1 MIPYKVMLKCSVTC
15 HCKEIFSDKIN
26 KPPVPLKSA
35 LSKMPNLIMSF
46 NFLINALLFI
56 LLLLLFTKY

>member
-26 KPPVPLKSA
+26 KPVPLKSA
-35 LSKMPNLIMSF
+35 LSKMPNLMSL
-46 NFLINALLFI
+46 NFLINALFI
-56 LLLLLFTKY
+56 TKY